1 MSAAATIETAPIGRM
16 LYLQTRAQLVSRL
29 RTPAFSVLSLGLPV
43 MFFALFNA
51 IFGSQR
57 QASGVIAGEYILVSY
72 ATYAVANVMV
82 FNFGIGVA
90 NERSR
95 KLDLLQR
102 AMPLPP
108 VVATL
113 AQVLFALI
121 FAFIALVLLFGYA
134 FIVGGIRLEPTTWLD
149 LTWRLLLGSFPM
161 IGLGMAIGYVASA
174 NSAPAIVNA
183 IYLPMTFLSGIFI
196 PFSILPSFIQ
206 KIGQVLPTYHYAQL
220 GWNVLGPGVANEGTG
235 VALLWLAGWSIVLL
249 ALAMRAYR
257 LDESRKFS

>member
-1 MSAAATIETAPIGRM
+1 MSTAATAATAPIGRM
-16 LYLQTRAQLVSRL
+16 LYLQTRSQLLSRL

-51 IFGSQR
+51 IYGSQK
-57 QASGVIAGEYILVSY
+57 QGAGITVAEYLLVSY

-108 VVATL
+108 AVATI

-121 FAFIALVLLFGYA
+121 FAVVALVLLFAYA
-134 FIVGGIRLEPTTWLD
+134 YLVGGIRLGATTWLD
-149 LTWRLLLGSFPM
+149 LTWRLLVGSLPM
-161 IGLGMAIGYVASA
+161 IGLGMAIGYIAGA
-174 NSAPAIVNA
+174 NSAPAIVNV
-183 IYLPMTFLSGIFI
+183 IYLPMSFLSGILI
-196 PFSILPSFIQ
+196 PFSVLPKFIQ
-206 KIGQVLPTYHYAQL
+206 QIGQVLPLYHAGQL
-220 GWNVLGPGVANEGTG
+220 GWNVLGGGVANEGTG
-235 VALLWLAGWSIVLL
+235 QALVWVAAWTIVLFFI
-249 ALAMRAYR
+249 AMRAYR

>member
-1 MSAAATIETAPIGRM
+1 MSAAVTMEVAPIGRM
-16 LYLQTRAQLVSRL
+16 LYLQTKAQLLSRL

-51 IFGSQR
+51 IYGNQR
-57 QASGVIAGEYILVSY
+57 AAGVTAGKYLLVSY

-108 VVATL
+108 VVATV
-113 AQVLFALI
+113 AQVIFAVIFAL
-121 FAFIALVLLFGYA
+121 AALLLLFIYA
-134 FIVGGIRLEPTTWLD
+134 YLVGGIRLGATTWLD
-149 LTWRLLLGSFPM
+149 LTWRLLVGSLPM
-161 IGLGMAIGYVASA
+161 IGLGMAIGYAAGA

-183 IYLPMTFLSGIFI
+183 IYLPMSFLSGILI
-196 PFSILPSFIQ
+196 PFSVLPSFIQ
-206 KIGQVLPTYHYAQL
+206 KIGQVLPLYHDGQL
-220 GWNVLGPGVANEGTG
+220 GWNVLGPGVANEGTLT
-235 VALLWLAGWSIVLL
+235 ALLWLAGWTVVLL
-249 ALAMRAYR
+249 AAAMRVYR